1 MKNLTE
7 NLIRRYL
14 AALRDHLAS
23 RRSSGLRIACALGRG
38 VMAEGQGTLALA
50 RMHDWAL
57 AELAPSYDF
66 VHASN
71 GLIRRSGNFFAAALE
86 PIEKAHQITRESLA
100 QFRHRTKELRRH
112 TAAMAKHNRE
122 LKREITRRKAGEVA
136 VRRGKEH
143 YRLLLVESHLMQ
155 WKLRHLARQML
166 SAQEDERREI
176 SRELHDEV
184 VQTLVGINVHLA
196 ALGGAAAI
204 GIRGL
209 KAKIVLTQ
217 RLVEKSVNAVHQFAR
232 ELRPAALDDLGLI
245 PALRVYLKALA
256 ARKKGCKIRLTAFA
270 GVEAL
275 DNAKRTVFY
284 RVAQEAMTNV
294 CRHACATEVTVVISQ
309 LSAAVRMEVH
319 DNGKS
324 FLVAQTLSIRTNQR
338 LGLQGMRERVEMVG
352 GTLLITSAPGKGTTV
367 RADIPFLAGGV
378 A

>member
-143 YRLLLVESHLMQ
+143 YRLLPQDDSDPGNRADSECVWCH
-155 WKLRHLARQML
+155 RRPRG
-166 SAQEDERREI
+166 SAAHR
-176 SRELHDEV
+176 V
-184 VQTLVGINVHLA
+184 
-196 ALGGAAAI
+196 
-204 GIRGL
+204 
-209 KAKIVLTQ
+209 
-217 RLVEKSVNAVHQFAR
+217 
-232 ELRPAALDDLGLI
+232 LRPH
-245 PALRVYLKALA
+245 
-256 ARKKGCKIRLTAFA
+256 
-270 GVEAL
+270 
-275 DNAKRTVFY
+275 
-284 RVAQEAMTNV
+284 
-294 CRHACATEVTVVISQ
+294 RH
-309 LSAAVRMEVH
+309 R
-319 DNGKS
+319 D
-324 FLVAQTLSIRTNQR
+324 QR
-338 LGLQGMRERVEMVG
+338 
-352 GTLLITSAPGKGTTV
+352 
-367 RADIPFLAGGV
+367 
-378 A
+378 